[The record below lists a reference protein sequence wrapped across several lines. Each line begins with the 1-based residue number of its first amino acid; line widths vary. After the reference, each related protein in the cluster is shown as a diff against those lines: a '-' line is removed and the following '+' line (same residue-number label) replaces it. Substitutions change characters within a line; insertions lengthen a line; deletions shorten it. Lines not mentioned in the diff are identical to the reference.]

1 MKKYFNKEY
10 LLANKD
16 KILKAAV
23 IAAVIITALVVFGMN
38 NGDGEELV
46 PAGTSAA
53 VSGSDEAD
61 SEEDSS
67 IAVVDVSGCVV
78 SPMVVELKKGS
89 RINDAI
95 EAAGGLTKDADISAI
110 NRAAKVKDGDKI
122 FVPEKGSG
130 ASASVSNVSDD
141 KSSGSGGGGIANG
154 RVNINTADSAEL
166 QTLTGVGPAIAGR
179 IIAYREQN
187 GNFSKPED
195 IKNVSGI
202 GDKTYEKM
210 KDDIST

>member
-1 MKKYFNKEY
+1 MKKYFSKEY
-10 LLANKD
+10 LTANRD

-23 IAAVIITALVVFGMN
+23 IAAVIITALVVFGLK
-38 NGDGEELV
+38 NGDDTDLV
-46 PAGTSAA
+46 PVQTAASA
-53 VSGSDEAD
+53 SESDGAD
-61 SEEDSS
+61 SEESS
-67 IAVVDVSGCVV
+67 SVAVVDVSGCVA
-78 SPMVVELKKGS
+78 SPMVVELKTGS

-130 ASASVSNVSDD
+130 ASASVSNVSDG
-141 KSSGSGGGGIANG
+141 KSSGGGGGIANG
-154 RVNINTADSAEL
+154 KVNINTADSAEL

-210 KDDIST
+210 KNDIST

>member
-1 MKKYFNKEY
+1 MKKYFSKEY
-10 LLANKD
+10 LTANRD

-23 IAAVIITALVVFGMN
+23 IAAVIITALVVFGLK
-38 NGDGEELV
+38 NGDDTDIV
-46 PAGTSAA
+46 PVQTAASALE
-53 VSGSDEAD
+53 SDGAD
-61 SEEDSS
+61 SEESS
-67 IAVVDVSGCVV
+67 SVAVVDVSGCVV
-78 SPMVVELKKGS
+78 SPMVVELKTGS

-130 ASASVSNVSDD
+130 ASASVSNVSDG
-141 KSSGSGGGGIANG
+141 KSSGGGGGIANG
-154 RVNINTADSAEL
+154 KVNINTADSAEL

-210 KDDIST
+210 KNDIST